1 MESAFIESGAERSV
15 MAYHY
20 YTEALFLEEKLL
32 GRTGAHSTEA
42 ITGLATRFNDLSNQ
56 GWELF
61 HIAEVNVVGK
71 IFKADDRRGVTVAFF
86 RKETPVTSA
95 GAGTS
100 PALPSP

>member
-1 MESAFIESGAERSV
+1 MESACIESGAERRV

-20 YTEALFLEEKLL
+20 HTEALFLEEKLL

-61 HIAEVNVVGK
+61 HIADVNVVGK
-71 IFKADDRRGVTVAFF
+71 IFRADDRRGVTVAFF
-86 RKETPVTSA
+86 RKEMPVT
-95 GAGTS
+95 
-100 PALPSP
+100 

>member
-1 MESAFIESGAERSV
+1 MG
-15 MAYHY
+15 YHY
-20 YTEALFLEEKLL
+20 HTEAVFLEEKTF

-42 ITGLATRFNDLSNQ
+42 ITALSTRFNQLASD

-86 RKETPVTSA
+86 RRERTA
-95 GAGTS
+95 
-100 PALPSP
+100 